1 MNDVVFELLV
11 ILVLAMVQAVFVA
24 AEIAIL
30 TIRRSRVEQLIDDGQ
45 RGAKLVR
52 RLSEEPA
59 RPLAV
64 IQIAVTFVGFLSS
77 AYGAVNLP
85 TRLESVFS
93 NVPILRDYAAG
104 TALIVETILL
114 AAFFI
119 VFGELVPKTLALA
132 HTDRYALVLAAPV
145 DVLGRLLRPV
155 VWLLSGITRVIT
167 RALGANVSHRAVI
180 STDELKLIAERAG
193 EEGVLEAEEE
203 QMISAVIEMSERRLH
218 EVMVPRTSMT
228 ALSVTSSLD
237 DAIDTIIREGHSRI
251 PVYDG
256 SVDQVCGILY
266 AKDLLPF
273 LKGEDKRPNLR
284 TLLRAPLFVP
294 ESMSIDDLLRKLQG
308 RKVHLAIVLDEYGGT
323 AGMVTIE
330 DLLEEIVGEIQDEY
344 DQEEPLVVKVSDDEA
359 RVDGRAA
366 VEDLG
371 EALDVD
377 LSTLEDADEYDTVG
391 GLVYHRIGGVP
402 KPGDRVDLPEA
413 GIVLTVETIAG
424 RRVGKVLAVRQR
436 PENGSDREERAD

>member
-1 MNDVVFELLV
+1 
-11 ILVLAMVQAVFVA
+11 
-24 AEIAIL
+24 
-30 TIRRSRVEQLIDDGQ
+30 
-45 RGAKLVR
+45 
-52 RLSEEPA
+52 
-59 RPLAV
+59 
-64 IQIAVTFVGFLSS
+64 
-77 AYGAVNLP
+77 
-85 TRLESVFS
+85 
-93 NVPILRDYAAG
+93 
-104 TALIVETILL
+104 
-114 AAFFI
+114 
-119 VFGELVPKTLALA
+119 
-132 HTDRYALVLAAPV
+132 
-145 DVLGRLLRPV
+145 V

-218 EVMVPRTSMT
+218 EVMVPRTGMT

-256 SVDQVCGILY
+256 TVDQVCGILY

-344 DQEEPLVVKVSDDEA
+344 DQEEPLVVKISDDEA

-402 KPGDRVDLPEA
+402 KPGDRVDLPES

-424 RRVGKVLAVRQR
+424 RRVGKVLAVRPR
-436 PENGSDREERAD
+436 PQDGASDGPAN